1 MNSYRRAFDFL
12 IFSAPLI
19 NFSLIPNSN
28 VPLAYLLCLLYVVMF
43 IVSLRRLPLLS
54 FGKED
59 VIYLLFLISASISF
73 AINYQR
79 FMDFDG
85 LKQVINLLLTYL
97 VFKVGLVLLFKSDRD
112 PDKLLTR
119 MYRIFTWYAFA
130 GIVIF
135 FAGLLMPSFLDWQV
149 NLANNSGNFRLTNI
163 GHSLSTARSF
173 GFASE
178 PSFWSFFLA
187 MNVSLGMAAR
197 NRSKLLLVINLAA
210 LVLTF
215 GRTGLLVLFIVLAM
229 RFSKT
234 SLANKI
240 FLVVAGV
247 VVLLVFNEALQVS
260 NLKSIDSSFWERF
273 DSIVFSTGLLV
284 QYPFFGIG
292 PGNFDVISEIE
303 KLRYQDIFNLFLSI
317 LVCCGV
323 IGFSLYMLTLYR
335 IYRKILPSLN
345 LPFFAILAG
354 WLTMSAYNLPFVWV
368 TLAALVYCS
377 RVEKDRQ
384 ISVAGTTQTE

>member
-1 MNSYRRAFDFL
+1 
-12 IFSAPLI
+12 
-19 NFSLIPNSN
+19 
-28 VPLAYLLCLLYVVMF
+28 
-43 IVSLRRLPLLS
+43 
-54 FGKED
+54 
-59 VIYLLFLISASISF
+59 
-73 AINYQR
+73 
-79 FMDFDG
+79 MDFDG